1 MGTITNLNNK
11 HLDEA
16 QQTEV
21 DTALKALEAALAPV
35 VVNLEPKDR
44 LKYGSINE
52 SNKLVVNK
60 TYDYHKNQPEL
71 DSPDVDWV
79 EFEKDY
85 KSRAFLEN
93 IINRL
98 QSLERG
104 TINAKTLHDYDNL
117 QSALVDHGYC
127 SYKAGTGTP
136 GFEEKNNEVSQ
147 FFARSGKTIEKK
159 S

>member
-11 HLDEA
+11 HLDAEQSTA
-16 QQTEV
+16 V
-21 DTALKALEAALAPV
+21 DTALIGLETSLSPI
-35 VVNLEPKDR
+35 VVNLEPKER

-52 SNKLVVNK
+52 NNKLVVNK
-60 TYDYHKNQPEL
+60 TYDYHVNQPEL
-71 DSPDVDWV
+71 DSPDVDWI

-98 QSLERG
+98 QSLTRG
-104 TINAKTLHDYDNL
+104 LINDKTLHDYDNL
-117 QSALVDHGYC
+117 QSSLVDHAYT

-136 GFEEKNNEVSQ
+136 GFEEKRAEVSQ
-147 FFARSGKTIEKK
+147 FFARSGKTAAK
-159 S
+159 